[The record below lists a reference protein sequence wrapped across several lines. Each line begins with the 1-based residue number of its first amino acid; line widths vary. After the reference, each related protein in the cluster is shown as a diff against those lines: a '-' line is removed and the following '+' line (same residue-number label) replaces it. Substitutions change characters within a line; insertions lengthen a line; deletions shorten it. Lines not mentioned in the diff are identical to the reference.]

1 MKYTI
6 EAIIELPLK
15 EVIKKFDN
23 PENMKHWQ
31 RGLVSYEHLSGTPG
45 QVGAKMKLT
54 YQLGKRKFELEETI
68 THKNLPHELHG
79 TYDTKGMHSIQ
90 ENYFSENEENHT
102 LWTSKSEFLP
112 TNFMLRLMT
121 ILMPGA
127 FKKQSKVYLEDFK
140 NFVEKGFL
148 LRINQPNQSLNSLTL
163 SRETMISCSLNL
175 LSFICSREL
184 V

>member
-31 RGLVSYEHLSGTPG
+31 RGLISYEHLSGTPG
-45 QVGAKMKLT
+45 QIGAKMKLT

-68 THKNLPHELHG
+68 THKNLPFELHG
-79 TYDTKGMHSIQ
+79 TYDTKGMHSLQ
-90 ENYFSENEENHT
+90 ENYFSENEEGHT

-140 NFVEKGFL
+140 NFAEKG
-148 LRINQPNQSLNSLTL
+148 
-163 SRETMISCSLNL
+163 ISVAN
-175 LSFICSREL
+175 
-184 V
+184 